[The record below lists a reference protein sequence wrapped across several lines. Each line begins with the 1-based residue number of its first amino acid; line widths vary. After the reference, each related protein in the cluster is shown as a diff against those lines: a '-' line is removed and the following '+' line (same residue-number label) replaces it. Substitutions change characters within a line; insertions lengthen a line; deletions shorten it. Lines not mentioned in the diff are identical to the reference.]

1 MRRGA
6 FIAVGFVF
14 LAMAICSPCAWGAD
28 NVIKV
33 GFDISLTGD
42 KPKVGEV
49 SKYTAEMFKDEINKA
64 GGVKVG
70 DKTYQLDFIYEDS
83 ESKAES
89 ATAAALKLITQDE
102 ALAIIGPQASVEAVP
117 AGEVCNSNSTPMIS
131 PWSTNPDTT
140 KDRPYVFR
148 ACFLDP
154 FQGPVA
160 ANFATDELK
169 AKKAAV
175 LYDIASDYPKGLAEF
190 FKAAF
195 EKIHGPG
202 SVVAFETFTTK
213 DTDFS
218 AQLTK
223 IKNSDADV
231 LFLPQYYSEVALIVK
246 QAHELGWHKPIMGSD
261 SWGSA
266 DLMNLC
272 GDDCKGL
279 YFSTHYAAAGAKGAT
294 KEFIDK
300 FQAKYGYVPDDV
312 GALTWDAMGILVQAI
327 KNTGGLTGKIDKD
340 REAIKDQL
348 AKIKDYEGITGKM
361 TFTPEGDP
369 IKCAVI
375 VKISDKGEFEFFKS
389 VCP

>member
-6 FIAVGFVF
+6 FIAVGCVF
-14 LAMAICSPCAWGAD
+14 LAMAICSPCAWGAGD
-28 NVIKV
+28 VIKV

-300 FQAKYGYVPDDV
+300 FQAKHGYVPDDV

-361 TFTPEGDP
+361 SFTPEGDP